1 MKKLLAI
8 VVLGLLFSGNAFAEK
23 CKSELDLKLS
33 KYSINKYS
41 INKGTRTKEIHK
53 FTFYNNSPKRY
64 LIEKAVL
71 INEKNQIV
79 KYANVNRIIEPFTK
93 NFYNVKLDYNF
104 IGNVKKHNYTCRT
117 IKKSF
122 KIEDLK
128 KEKGIFKNILSKVIG
143 K

>member
-1 MKKLLAI
+1 M
-8 VVLGLLFSGNAFAEK
+8 VLGLLWSGSAFAEK

-33 KYSINKYS
+33 KYLPNSQ
-41 INKGTRTKEIHK
+41 RTKEIHR

-64 LIEKAVL
+64 LIEKAEL

-93 NFYNVKLDYNF
+93 ESYNVRLKKNF

-117 IKKSF
+117 VKKSF

-128 KEKGIFKNILSKVIG
+128 KEKGIFKNILGKVIG

>member
-1 MKKLLAI
+1 MKKLLGII
-8 VVLGLLFSGNAFAEK
+8 VLSLLFGGNAFAEK
-23 CKSELDLKLS
+23 CKSELNLKLL
-33 KYSINKYS
+33 KYLPDNQPKIYN
-41 INKGTRTKEIHK
+41 

-64 LIEKAVL
+64 LIEKAEL

-93 NFYNVKLDYNF
+93 ESYRLRVKNNF

-128 KEKGIFKNILSKVIG
+128 KEKGIFKNILGRLIG

>member
-8 VVLGLLFSGNAFAEK
+8 VVLSLLWSGSAFAEK
-23 CKSELDLKLS
+23 CKSELDLKLF
-33 KYSINKYS
+33 KFLPDNQPK
-41 INKGTRTKEIHK
+41 IHK

-64 LIEKAVL
+64 LIEKAEL

-93 NFYNVKLDYNF
+93 ESYNVRLKKNF

-117 IKKSF
+117 VKKSF

-128 KEKGIFKNILSKVIG
+128 KEKGIFKNILGQVIG